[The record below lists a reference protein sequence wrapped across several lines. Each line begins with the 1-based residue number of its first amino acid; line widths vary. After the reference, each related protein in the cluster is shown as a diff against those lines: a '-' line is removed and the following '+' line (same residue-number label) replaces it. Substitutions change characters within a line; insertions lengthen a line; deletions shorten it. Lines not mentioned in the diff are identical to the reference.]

1 MKDERVL
8 TLTKSLVWGLIWL
21 IIASIV
27 GFILTKFMTSRSFQ
41 DILFIEG
48 LVLIFAGIFASI
60 SGDPRGVSMQGLGQN
75 NAQYINNA
83 NLEVAR
89 MEKEK
94 VHIKTD
100 IKFALSTFSL
110 VIGGI
115 LSVALTFII

>member
-1 MKDERVL
+1 MKDKRLVIL
-8 TLTKSLVWGLIWL
+8 LKSLIWGLMWL
-21 IIASIV
+21 IIASLI
-27 GFILTKFMTSRSFQ
+27 GFIINSSMSSRSFQ

-48 LVLIFAGIFASI
+48 LLLIFIGIFASI

-83 NLEVAR
+83 NLEVSR
-89 MEKEK
+89 MEQEK

-115 LSVALTFII
+115 LSVVVTFII

>member
-8 TLTKSLVWGLIWL
+8 TLTKSLVWGLVWL

-48 LVLIFAGIFASI
+48 LVLIFAGIFDSI

>member
-1 MKDERVL
+1 MKDDRLVIL
-8 TLTKSLVWGLIWL
+8 LKSLIWGLMWL
-21 IIASIV
+21 IIASIL
-27 GFILTKFMTSRSFQ
+27 GFIISKIMTSRSFQ

-48 LVLIFAGIFASI
+48 LVLIFIGIFASI
-60 SGDPRGVSMQGLGQN
+60 SGDPRGISMQGLGQN

-110 VIGGI
+110 VIGGV
-115 LSVALTFII
+115 LSIIVTFIF

>member
-1 MKDERVL
+1 MKDDRLVIL
-8 TLTKSLVWGLIWL
+8 LKSLIWGLMWL
-21 IIASIV
+21 IIASIL
-27 GFILTKFMTSRSFQ
+27 GFIISKSMTSKSFQ

-48 LVLIFAGIFASI
+48 LVLIFIGIFASI
-60 SGDPRGVSMQGLGQN
+60 SGDPRGISMQGLGQN

-115 LSVALTFII
+115 LSVVVTFIV

>member
-1 MKDERVL
+1 MKDKRLVIL
-8 TLTKSLVWGLIWL
+8 LKSLIWGFMWL
-21 IIASIV
+21 IIASII
-27 GFILTKFMTSRSFQ
+27 GYIISKSMTSRSFQ

-48 LVLIFAGIFASI
+48 LVLIFTGIFASI

-83 NLEVAR
+83 NLEVSR
-89 MEKEK
+89 MEQEK

-115 LSVALTFII
+115 LSVIVTFIV

>member
-1 MKDERVL
+1 MKDDRLVIL
-8 TLTKSLVWGLIWL
+8 LKSLIWGLMWL
-21 IIASIV
+21 IIASIL
-27 GFILTKFMTSRSFQ
+27 GFIISKIMTSRSFQ

-48 LVLIFAGIFASI
+48 LVLIFIGIFASI
-60 SGDPRGVSMQGLGQN
+60 SGDPRGISMQGLGQN

-94 VHIKTD
+94 VHIRTD

-115 LSVALTFII
+115 LSVVVTFIV

>member
-1 MKDERVL
+1 MKDERL
-8 TLTKSLVWGLIWL
+8 TILKKSFIWGLVWLIL
-21 IIASIV
+21 AVII
-27 GFILTKFMTSRSFQ
+27 GFIITKFMSSRSLQ

-48 LVLIFAGIFASI
+48 LVLIFIGIFASI
-60 SGDPRGVSMQGLGQN
+60 SGDPRAVSIQGLGQN

-89 MEKEK
+89 LEKEK

-110 VIGGI
+110 VIGWV
-115 LSVALTFII
+115 LSIIVTFIF

>member
-8 TLTKSLVWGLIWL
+8 TLTKSLVWGLVWL

>member
-48 LVLIFAGIFASI
+48 LVLIFAGIFASN

>member
-8 TLTKSLVWGLIWL
+8 TLTKSLVWGLVWL

-115 LSVALTFII
+115 LSVVLTFII